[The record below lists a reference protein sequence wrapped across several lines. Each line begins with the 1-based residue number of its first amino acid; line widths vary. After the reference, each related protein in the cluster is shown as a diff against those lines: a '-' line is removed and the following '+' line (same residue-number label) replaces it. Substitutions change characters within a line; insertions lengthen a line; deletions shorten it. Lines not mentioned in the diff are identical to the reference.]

1 MLIGQQQKIHK
12 NTHNNVKKLEAG
24 RTKDKASRNDGKTFD
39 PAIQLENKNSWEKVA
54 LKDEVNTESGGG
66 MLNNNSEGQTRDEFP
81 KSQGLTSKK

>member
-12 NTHNNVKKLEAG
+12 NTHNNVKKLEAE

-39 PAIQLENKNSWEKVA
+39 PQYNQKTRTAGEKVA